1 MKTQVLEIQT
11 GRTGLQKRIEA
22 VQGDSGRTLKC
33 IITDMTIPAG
43 AVARIYAVKPSGS
56 EVYND
61 CTISE
66 NTVEIELTT
75 QLLAETDITRCQ
87 VQISYIGKTVTSFEF
102 AIDVKRSLISG
113 SAIESTDEF
122 TALEAALQQ
131 AQGLNAPVFTEA
143 ATRED
148 IQSGDTLSTLF
159 GKIKKW
165 FTDLGTAAFCTVI
178 NNLTATQAGGVLD
191 ARQGVV
197 INTTI
202 SNLSQSLTQ
211 LNSNMSKWHMLRQT
225 VTVPGG
231 ATAVNINLSDMIAD
245 CPVIAQRITNT
256 GSVGVAGAR
265 AYAGYATISLTAQ
278 VSASDAQVA
287 FSIIYYC

>member
-202 SNLSQSLTQ
+202 SNLSQS
-211 LNSNMSKWHMLRQT
+211 
-225 VTVPGG
+225 
-231 ATAVNINLSDMIAD
+231 
-245 CPVIAQRITNT
+245 
-256 GSVGVAGAR
+256 
-265 AYAGYATISLTAQ
+265 
-278 VSASDAQVA
+278 
-287 FSIIYYC
+287 